1 MDFFGAIGAA
11 GQWFTAN
18 WSTIE
23 GLARSLA
30 ADLAAVWAL
39 GLALSVVLKPFFPGL
54 GTTLEQKTH
63 NVLGIK
69 K

>member
-1 MDFFGAIGAA
+1 MDIFGAIGAGA
-11 GQWFTAN
+11 QWFTAN

-23 GLARSLA
+23 GLARNLA

-39 GLALSVVLKPFFPGL
+39 GLGLSVVLKPFFPNFGL
-54 GTTLEQKTH
+54 SLEKKTLG
-63 NVLGIK
+63 VLGIK